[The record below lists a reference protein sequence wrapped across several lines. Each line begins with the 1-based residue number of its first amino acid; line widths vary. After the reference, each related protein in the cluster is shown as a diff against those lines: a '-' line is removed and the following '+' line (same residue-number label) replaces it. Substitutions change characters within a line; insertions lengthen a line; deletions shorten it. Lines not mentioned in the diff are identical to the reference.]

1 MGNYNTQD
9 IKTMADSV
17 KNAYLGIIDKIV
29 AKGGT
34 ASTETGL
41 IGVPDA
47 IDTIPSGGGTM
58 KALQIL
64 PSNETQ
70 NFNPQEEGVDGY
82 DWVSAEGYDVDPV
95 MSFMEQ
101 IRKGF
106 EPTILIFA
114 NWDQGPATVNGMT
127 GVYPPVTEDT
137 IDILSSINW
146 RSNTNVS
153 WIEILDAS
161 NISDYTRMFNST
173 SALQSITADL
183 GNKDRINM
191 QYMFADSGIT
201 NIMNLGLETCRPTSL
216 ASFARNSQITA
227 LPLMD
232 TSNCTSF
239 NSIIANNTPVQ
250 VLPAYSYAAMTTG
263 SINWGSNNVL
273 TLIEGTIDLGMSFT
287 RPYTVSIT
295 ATYTPNISKLS
306 AWNIVNSVFNFTTV
320 EGHAGN
326 GSTLNFS
333 GYNWEWEEGEMDNLV
348 STANAKG
355 WNITF

>member
-1 MGNYNTQD
+1 M
-9 IKTMADSV
+9 
-17 KNAYLGIIDKIV
+17 IINLAKIDF
-29 AKGGT
+29 GG
-34 ASTETGL
+34 
-41 IGVPDA
+41 VVR
-47 IDTIPSGGGTM
+47 GGGGEAVIVSLDYDPT
-58 KALQIL
+58 
-64 PSNETQ
+64 NEQKIFTGSM
-70 NFNPQEEGVDGY
+70 FGADGMSP
-82 DWVSAEGYDVDPV
+82 VIIHGYDVDGPWGVLHSIIEGNLPV
-95 MSFMEQ
+95 Q
-101 IRKGF
+101 
-106 EPTILIFA
+106 IFA
-114 NWDQGPATVNGMT
+114 NWDQGTANVNGMALL
-127 GVYPPVTEDT
+127 PPVTEETVDVIT
-137 IDILSSINW
+137 TLNW
-146 RSNTNVS
+146 RGNTNVS

-333 GYNWEWEEGEMDNLV
+333 GYNWEWEEGEMDNLI

>member
-1 MGNYNTQD
+1 M
-9 IKTMADSV
+9 
-17 KNAYLGIIDKIV
+17 IINLAKIDF
-29 AKGGT
+29 GG
-34 ASTETGL
+34 
-41 IGVPDA
+41 VVR
-47 IDTIPSGGGTM
+47 GGGGEAVIVSLDYDPT
-58 KALQIL
+58 
-64 PSNETQ
+64 NEQKIFTGSM
-70 NFNPQEEGVDGY
+70 FGADGMSP
-82 DWVSAEGYDVDPV
+82 VIIHGYDVDPV

-114 NWDQGPATVNGMT
+114 NWDQGTATVNGMA
-127 GVYPPVTEDT
+127 GIYPPVTEDT

-146 RSNTNVS
+146 RSNIDVT

-161 NISDYTRMFNST
+161 NISDYTRMFNAT

-183 GNKDRINM
+183 GNKDGINM

-201 NIMNLGLETCRPTSL
+201 NIMNLGLETCRPRSL

-239 NSIIANNTPVQ
+239 NSIIANDTPVQ

-263 SINWGSNNVL
+263 SINWGSNNIL
-273 TLIEGTIDLGMSFT
+273 TLIEGTIDLGMSFA

-306 AWNIVNSVFNFTTV
+306 AWNIVNSVFNFKTV

-333 GYNWEWEEGEMDNLV
+333 GYNWEWEEGEMDNII
-348 STANAKG
+348 STANTKG